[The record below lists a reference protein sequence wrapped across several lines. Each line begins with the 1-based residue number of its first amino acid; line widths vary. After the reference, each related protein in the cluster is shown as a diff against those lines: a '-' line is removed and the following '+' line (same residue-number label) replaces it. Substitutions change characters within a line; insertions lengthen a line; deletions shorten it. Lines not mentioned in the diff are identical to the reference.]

1 MTEAA
6 PDHLIRPDG
15 ERLAL
20 KQVAGEGP
28 VVLWVGGFRSDME
41 GTKALA
47 LEASARER
55 GWAFVRY
62 DHFAHGQS
70 TGEWRKATVG
80 RWCEDACALVD
91 HLVQKTGTQVVPV
104 GSSMGGWVAL
114 NLTLA
119 RAKAIRGLVLIN
131 PAQDFTERLMWPDLG
146 PVRQAEILETGETLM
161 PDEGLGP
168 YVLTRAMFEEARSR
182 LLPEG
187 PLPVRCPVH
196 ILQGRRDTSVPWRHQ
211 LALVAQ
217 LESADVRLDL
227 IAGGDHR
234 LSGPADLARMVAAVE
249 AVRSA

>member
-1 MTEAA
+1 MTEEIPEYLA
-6 PDHLIRPDG
+6 RPDG

-20 KQVAGEGP
+20 KRVEGEGP
-28 VVLWVGGFRSDME
+28 IILWVGGFRSDME

-47 LEASARER
+47 LEAAARER

-70 TGEWRKATVG
+70 TGAWREATVG

-91 HLVQKTGTQVVPV
+91 HLVEATGKPVVPV

-119 RAKAIRGLVLIN
+119 RPEVIKGLVLIN

-168 YVLTRAMFEEARSR
+168 YVLTRTMFEEARTR
-182 LLPEG
+182 MLPDG
-187 PLPVRCPVH
+187 PLPIRCPVH
-196 ILQGRRDTSVPWRHQ
+196 ILQGRKDTSVPWRHQ
-211 LALVAQ
+211 LGLIEQ
-217 LESADVRLDL
+217 LESTDVRLDL
-227 IAGGDHR
+227 IAEGDHR
-234 LSGPADLARMVAAVE
+234 LSGPNDLARMIAAVE
-249 AVRSA
+249 AMRSV